1 MPKMTLDSMYMPAFA
16 PKAAAGDEVSVASL
30 DYNTRLGFQT
40 AQCAIDEK
48 ADRCGLEL
56 TRRHVHAVHEDVR
69 CVRFEVA
76 RQAPAA
82 FAGASALVATQL
94 TGCANQTAML
104 QNQQL
109 AGEMANAAAAA
120 GSNGLNNFQLTA
132 FQLRGLQIAQN
143 SQAQVAGISAASAS
157 IGAAFA
163 AYGWGGGYGYGA
175 GYAWGRGYGPG
186 DAAVLPA
193 ATAAG
198 GCCGR

>member
-1 MPKMTLDSMYMPAFA
+1 MPKITLDSLYMPTFTA
-16 PKAAAGDEVSVASL
+16 KAAAGDEVSVASL
-30 DYNTRLGFQT
+30 DYNARLGFQS

-69 CVRFEVA
+69 CVRFDVA

-82 FAGASALVATQL
+82 FAGAAALVGTQL
-94 TGCANQTAML
+94 VGCASQTAML

-109 AGEMANAAAAA
+109 AGEIANAAAAA
-120 GSNGLNNFQLTA
+120 GTNGLNNFQLTA
-132 FQLRGLQIAQN
+132 FQLRGLQISQN
-143 SQAQVAGISAASAS
+143 NQAQVAGISATAAS

-163 AYGWGGGYGYGA
+163 AYGWGGYGGYGYGGA
-175 GYAWGRGYGPG
+175 YGRGYGPG
-186 DAAVLPA
+186 EAAVLPA